1 MRKCEK
7 HPYFGMEN
15 VKYLPKICANPMK
28 IKTLTSIQTINLKS
42 YSNLGWF
49 FNPKVLINN
58 DYLRRRDLVMWRICG
73 NFAVD

>member
-1 MRKCEK
+1 
-7 HPYFGMEN
+7 
-15 VKYLPKICANPMK
+15 MK

-58 DYLRRRDLVMWRICG
+58 DYLRRGDLVMWRICG